1 MVLVGV
7 VGKPNAGKTTFLNAA
22 CMTSAKVADYP
33 FTTIEANKGIA
44 YVRRQCV
51 CKEFGVED
59 SPRNSLCFEGT
70 RLIPVEVLDVAGLVP
85 DAWQGRGLGN
95 KFLDDLR
102 RADVLIHVVDG
113 SGSLDAEG
121 NPVEPSSRNPLEDVL
136 FLEREITMWLIE
148 IIKRDW
154 GKTCRRVDTEKSKLA
169 DLLAERLSGLAVKRE
184 HVLQALLDSGLKAVA
199 DKPKNWSD
207 EDLYNF
213 VNVLR
218 GIAKP
223 MLIALNKID
232 RPYSKKF
239 IDGLKRDI
247 KGSIVVPCSALA
259 EYFLRKTADRGAI
272 RYVSGD
278 PEFEIV
284 DSSKLSNKEVEM
296 LGRIDEEILKVYGS
310 CGVQEAIDKAMF
322 DILGYIVVFPVED
335 ANKLTDHEGR
345 VLPDAFLVPK
355 GTTAKQF
362 AGMIHADLA
371 KTFINAIDVRTHT
384 RMGAD
389 HVLED
394 KMVIKITAAGARG

>member
-1 MVLVGV
+1 
-7 VGKPNAGKTTFLNAA
+7 
-22 CMTSAKVADYP
+22 
-33 FTTIEANKGIA
+33 
-44 YVRRQCV
+44 
-51 CKEFGVED
+51 
-59 SPRNSLCFEGT
+59 
-70 RLIPVEVLDVAGLVP
+70 
-85 DAWQGRGLGN
+85 GN

-121 NPVEPSSRNPLEDVL
+121 NPVEPGSRNPLEDVL

-154 GKTCRRVDTEKSKLA
+154 DKACRRVETEKIRLA
-169 DLLAERLSGLAVKRE
+169 DLLADRLSGLAVKRE
-184 HVLQALLDSGLKAVA
+184 HILQALLDSGLKADA
-199 DKPKNWSD
+199 DKPKSWSE

-218 GIAKP
+218 RIAKP
-223 MLIALNKID
+223 MLIALNKVD

-239 IDGLKRDI
+239 IDELKREI
-247 KGSIVVPCSALA
+247 EWSIVVPCSALA
-259 EYFLRKTADRGAI
+259 EYFLRKTVEKEYI

-278 PEFEIV
+278 SGFDIV
-284 DSSKLSNKEVEM
+284 DRSKLSDKEVEM

-322 DILGYIVVFPVED
+322 DLLGYIVVFPVED

-355 GTTAKQF
+355 GTTTKQF
-362 AGMIHADLA
+362 AGMIHEDLA
-371 KTFINAIDVRTHT
+371 KTFVNAIDVRKHT
-384 RMGAD
+384 RMGTD

-394 KMVIKITAAGARG
+394 NMVIKITAAGARG

>member
-7 VGKPNAGKTTFLNAA
+7 VGKPNAGKTTFLNAS

-33 FTTIEANKGIA
+33 FTTVEANKGIA
-44 YVRRQCV
+44 YVRRECV

-59 SPRNSLCFEGT
+59 SPRNSLCVEGT

-121 NPVEPSSRNPLEDVL
+121 NPVEPGSRNPLEDVL

-154 GKTCRRVDTEKSKLA
+154 DKACRRVETEKIRLA
-169 DLLAERLSGLAVKRE
+169 DLLADRLSGLAVKRE
-184 HVLQALLDSGLKAVA
+184 HILQALLDSGLKADA
-199 DKPKNWSD
+199 DKPKSWSE

-218 GIAKP
+218 RIAKP
-223 MLIALNKID
+223 MLIALNKVD

-239 IDGLKRDI
+239 IDELKREI
-247 KGSIVVPCSALA
+247 EWSIVVPCSALA
-259 EYFLRKTADRGAI
+259 EYFLRKTVEKETI

-278 PEFEIV
+278 SGFNIV
-284 DSSKLSNKEVEM
+284 DRSKLSDKEVEM

-322 DILGYIVVFPVED
+322 DLLGYIVVFPVED

-362 AGMIHADLA
+362 AGMIHEDLA
-371 KTFINAIDVRTHT
+371 KTFVNAIDVRKHT

-394 KMVIKITAAGARG
+394 NMVIKITAAGARG